1 MTEQVLQEEEEI
13 QANPYNQKKAWHK
26 EDTKPFL
33 SSDALYF
40 EEPEDK
46 NKLFKSNDIE
56 DAVNPDNVNV
66 ENLETQKDT
75 PYKRP
80 NYKKRYDDLKKHYDS
95 KLNEFRVREQ
105 ELLDEATKNRSDY
118 QAPKTA
124 DELEQFKNDYPDV
137 YEVVETVA
145 HLQSESKSKVLEE
158 RLSQLQQRETQLI
171 RQDAEKRLM
180 ERHPDFENIRN
191 SDEFHGWAS
200 QQPQSI
206 QSWVYS
212 NAEDADLASRALDLF
227 KKDLGLDISQDKKS
241 SSKPTRKSA
250 ADLVS
255 TKTTSVDL
263 KQEKIWSEKE
273 IAALSMDEFDKYES
287 EISNAMQEG
296 RIVK

>member
-1 MTEQVLQEEEEI
+1 M
-13 QANPYNQKKAWHK
+13 
-26 EDTKPFL
+26 
-33 SSDALYF
+33 YF
-40 EEPEDK
+40 EEPEEK
-46 NKLFKSNDIE
+46 NKLFKSNSIE

-66 ENLETQKDT
+66 ENLETQKET

-105 ELLDEATKNRSDY
+105 ELLEEATKNRTEY
-118 QAPKTA
+118 QAPKTPE
-124 DELEQFKNDYPDV
+124 ELEQFKNDYPDV

-145 HLQSESKSKVLEE
+145 HLQSESKAKVLEE
-158 RLSQLQQRETQLI
+158 RLSKLQQREHELI

-180 ERHPDFENIRN
+180 ERHPDFEDIRN

-206 QSWVYS
+206 QSWIYS

-227 KKDLGLDISQDKKS
+227 KKDLGLDIPQDKKS

-255 TKTTSVDL
+255 TKTTSVEP
-263 KQEKIWSEKE
+263 KQEKIWSERE
-273 IAALSMDEFDKYES
+273 IAALSMDEFDKYEK